1 MCEIIQIENFYIHLS
16 YAHLSILLGKAVDK
30 NCINHVLM
38 SQTFAVVIPFLFNS
52 KSVQSYP
59 ACSWV
64 YQLICV
70 DIVRYCAW
78 FRFET
83 FYCGIRV
90 LVKFRKLGEV
100 YKTRR
105 YAFFFLKKEKR
116 IILIIVC
123 YPKDLR
129 LPTHFVGF

>member
-1 MCEIIQIENFYIHLS
+1 MPKVFNRIMRVREYINLS
-16 YAHLSILLGKAVDK
+16 A
-30 NCINHVLM
+30 
-38 SQTFAVVIPFLFNS
+38 
-52 KSVQSYP
+52 
-59 ACSWV
+59 
-64 YQLICV
+64 LI
-70 DIVRYCAW
+70 IVRYCAW

-83 FYCGIRV
+83 FYCGV
-90 LVKFRKLGEV
+90 PELVKFRKLGEV

-105 YAFFFLKKEKR
+105 YAFKKKR